1 MRVKKRM
8 KRKEPEEIR
17 LWNCRWWRCGGII
30 LGITLWWSGILVSE
44 GAYRGIGL
52 SEEGAAEARRSA
64 IVDLSSIFKS
74 EVRSQ
79 FSGLTTNEGNRSR
92 QEVEITTHLPL
103 LGLDVRDEPG
113 GAAGV
118 YQALA
123 LLDPKRARP
132 LYTARLAELYK
143 EIQKGQKQLGEELS
157 GEEELRL
164 VERLLSDVEE
174 YRRHRTV
181 GLALGLDAEAA
192 WMQPLPVT
200 VQELESQRWA
210 LAANPPSLGAAVE
223 VLAGGFEE
231 ERIFVY
237 PPKVRGLSIPTP
249 FSRELQQLL
258 RDRLAVVTELDEAD
272 YLLRG
277 RYDYDEG
284 GMSIHLLLTNLQGVK
299 AGSSSVRIAPELYS
313 FYEYKPVESG
323 FDQLLQSGLV
333 IEGDLRVQVFTHAGE
348 EDLAFV
354 GGEELSLYV
363 KANKPCYLYV
373 INHVFKEAGGKKSIL
388 LPLQDFVEGR
398 EQYLY
403 PIGAMEVNRLV
414 ELGEFVVSA
423 PFGVEAV
430 QVMASTKRPALPAH
444 QIDPESGFTVIAE
457 RGEEAEGEALS
468 PSKAVVATRALVRK
482 QPKAVEVSE
491 AVLTFHSFAGKGEG
505 ETDFK

>member
-1 MRVKKRM
+1 MG
-8 KRKEPEEIR
+8 
-17 LWNCRWWRCGGII
+17 LWNGWLRGGGVI
-30 LGITLWWSGILVSE
+30 LAIVMVWAGSLESE

-74 EVRSQ
+74 EVRSR
-79 FSGLTTNEGNRSR
+79 FSGLTTNEGNLSR
-92 QEVEITTHLPL
+92 KEVEITTHLPL

-113 GAAGV
+113 GVEGV

-132 LYTARLAELYK
+132 LYATRLAELYD
-143 EIQKGQKQLGEELS
+143 EIEEGQKQLGGALS

-164 VERLLSDVEE
+164 VERLLADVEE

-192 WMQPLPVT
+192 WLQPLPVT
-200 VQELESQRWA
+200 MQSLESRRWE
-210 LAANPPSLGAAVE
+210 LASNPPSLGAAVE
-223 VLAGGFEE
+223 VLAGEFAE
-231 ERIFVY
+231 ERIYVY
-237 PPKVRGLSIPTP
+237 PPKVKGLSIPTP
-249 FSRELQQLL
+249 FSRELQQML
-258 RDRLAVVTELDEAD
+258 RDRLAVVTELEEAD
-272 YLLRG
+272 YILRG
-277 RYDYDEG
+277 RYDYGES
-284 GMSIHLLLTNLQGVK
+284 GMSIHLLLTNLRGVK
-299 AGSSSVRIAPELYS
+299 AGSSSVRIAPEVYS
-313 FYEYKPVESG
+313 DYDYKPVESG

-333 IEGDLRVQVFTHAGE
+333 MEGDLRVQVFTHAGE

-354 GGEELSLYV
+354 GGEEISLYV

-388 LPLQDFVEGR
+388 LPLQDFVKGQ

-444 QIDPESGFTVIAE
+444 RIDPESGFTVIAQE
-457 RGEEAEGEALS
+457 GEESAGEVLT

-482 QPKAVEVSE
+482 QPEAVEVSE
-491 AVLTFHSFAGKGEG
+491 AVLTFHSFAGKGDE
-505 ETDFK
+505 EF